1 VKGLEGDLL
10 ALSGKHHYDVVDGL
24 LDAESPLCSEILKRM
39 GIG

>member
-10 ALSGKHHYDVVDGL
+10 AFPGKHRYDVMDGF

>member
-10 ALSGKHHYDVVDGL
+10 ALPGKHHHDVVDGF